1 MVAKLTTVQEL
12 HQLKEVETE
21 LDLVVE
27 LGIKYLTQWE
37 NAGDESLEALEMA
50 LQVLALL
57 AMVRHVE

>member
-12 HQLKEVETE
+12 HELREVEAE
-21 LDLVVE
+21 LDISVG
-27 LGIKYLTQWE
+27 LGVGYLEQWE
-37 NAGDESLEALEMA
+37 NTGDESLEELEMA